1 VSQVSSDQSTGPGPG
16 ALSTD
21 ERQELERLRAELAAL
36 RAARPTEEAGTA
48 AAPDRPSRGR
58 RNTVAAVVVLL
69 LACLLAPVS
78 VVAVW
83 AKSQVFDTDR
93 YVETVAPLAEDPA
106 VQAMV
111 TTRITNEI
119 FSRIDVEGLTSDAIG
134 ALQSRLPDDVG
145 QNLQALSGV
154 MANGIQNA
162 VKGQI
167 GNVVASSQFADA
179 WAEANRAAHDQLVAT
194 LSGQSAALKV
204 QGTTVSV
211 QLAPFVKAVKQRL
224 TAAGFGLAQRIPN
237 VNASFVILQSN
248 NLPKLQR
255 GFDLLNTLG
264 LWLPFI
270 TLFLL
275 ALGVYLARDH
285 RLGLVGAGLGVA
297 ASMLLVGI
305 GLAIARLAYLDAIPA
320 SVMPPNAAA
329 DIFDTL
335 VRFLREAI
343 RAVGLAALVIAAGA
357 FLLGPSR
364 TATTV
369 RETSS
374 SGAAAASRGL
384 SSLGVRMLPVSQ
396 RVSPHTHAVRIG
408 LVVVAFMAFLL
419 PAYPTPALVLWIA
432 VGLLAALLVLQVLSS
447 PGKTAGPAM
456 AP

>member
-1 VSQVSSDQSTGPGPG
+1 VSQVSSDQSAGPGPG
-16 ALSTD
+16 ALSPD
-21 ERQELERLRAELAAL
+21 EREELERLRAEVAGL
-36 RAARPTEEAGTA
+36 RSPPPAEETEPAAARPT
-48 AAPDRPSRGR
+48 RGR
-58 RNTVAAVVVLL
+58 RNTVAAVLVLI

-119 FSRIDVEGLTSDAIG
+119 FSRVDVEGLTSDAIS

-154 MANGIQNA
+154 MANGVQNA
-162 VKGQI
+162 VRDQI
-167 GNVVASSQFADA
+167 GNIVASSQFADA

-194 LSGQSAALKV
+194 LSGQSSALTV

-211 QLAPFVKAVKQRL
+211 QLAPFVNAVKQRL
-224 TAAGFGLAQRIPN
+224 TAQGFGLAERIPT
-237 VNASFVILQSN
+237 VNASFVILRSPD
-248 NLPKLQR
+248 LPRLQR

-264 LWLPFI
+264 LWLPFV
-270 TLFLL
+270 TLALL
-275 ALGVYLARDH
+275 ALGVYFARDH
-285 RLGLVGAGLGVA
+285 RLALVGAGLGVA

-305 GLAIARLAYLDAIPA
+305 GLAIARLAYLDAIPPD
-320 SVMPPNAAA
+320 VMPQNAAA
-329 DIFDTL
+329 VIYDEI
-335 VRFLREAI
+335 VRFLREGI
-343 RAVGLAALVIAAGA
+343 RAVGLGALVVAAGA

-369 RETSS
+369 RRTST

-384 SSLGVRMLPVSQ
+384 SSLGVGMLPVSQ
-396 RVSPHTHAVRIG
+396 RVAPHTHAVRIG
-408 LVVVAFMAFLL
+408 LVLVAFMAFLL
-419 PAYPTPALVLWIA
+419 PAYPTPTLVVWIA
-432 VGLLAALLVLQVLSS
+432 VLLLAALLVLQVLSS
-447 PGKTAGPAM
+447 PGKPTGRAM
-456 AP
+456 ST

>member
-1 VSQVSSDQSTGPGPG
+1 MSSDQSTGPGPD
-16 ALSTD
+16 LSPD
-21 ERQELERLRAELAAL
+21 ERRELERLRAEVAAL
-36 RAARPTEEAGTA
+36 RSAPPTEDARAG
-48 AAPDRPSRGR
+48 AAPERPSRGR
-58 RNTVAAVVVLL
+58 RNTVVAVLVLI

-162 VKGQI
+162 VRGQI
-167 GNVVASSQFADA
+167 GNLVASSAFANA

-194 LSGQSAALKV
+194 LSGQSSALKV

-211 QLAPFVKAVKQRL
+211 QLATFVNAVKKRL
-224 TAAGFGLAQRIPN
+224 EDRGFGLAANIPTI
-237 VNASFVILQSN
+237 NASFVILRSN
-248 NLPKLQR
+248 DLPRVQR

-264 LWLPFI
+264 LWLPFV
-270 TLFLL
+270 TLALL

-285 RLGLVGAGLGVA
+285 RLALIGAGLGVA
-297 ASMLLVGI
+297 VSMLLLGI
-305 GLAIARLAYLDAIPA
+305 GLAVARLAYLDAIPA
-320 SVMPPNAAA
+320 SVMPQNAAA
-329 DIFDTL
+329 VIFDTI
-335 VRFLREAI
+335 VRFLREGL
-343 RAVGLAALVIAAGA
+343 RAVGLGALVIAAGA

-364 TATTV
+364 TATTSARRCRLKPIASAGTPVIV
-369 RETSS
+369 RPFGRRCRRRTRSPHRAGSVRQAGS
-374 SGAAAASRGL
+374 SG
-384 SSLGVRMLPVSQ
+384 
-396 RVSPHTHAVRIG
+396 RIRR
-408 LVVVAFMAFLL
+408 
-419 PAYPTPALVLWIA
+419 
-432 VGLLAALLVLQVLSS
+432 
-447 PGKTAGPAM
+447 
-456 AP
+456 